1 MSKREYEMIALLAY
15 ARESED
21 DDLIEQAE
29 LDLNQITGRLLVN
42 QIDEMLEFER
52 MVENYHTPRFS
63 RSGNLKETC

>member
-15 ARESED
+15 ARESEN

-52 MVENYHTPRFS
+52 MVENYHTPRFT
-63 RSGNLKETC
+63 RTGHLKETC